1 MTSAACIKMWN
12 RFINTN
18 DWTGAVKYAIYV
30 HYDTILTHT
39 TQADAKPHP
48 PYDDRIIA
56 RGVACFFCTI
66 AMQGLSKGHRRHRCC
81 HSDAPCP

>member
-12 RFINTN
+12 RFINTY

-39 TQADAKPHP
+39 TQADAK
-48 PYDDRIIA
+48 
-56 RGVACFFCTI
+56 
-66 AMQGLSKGHRRHRCC
+66 Q
-81 HSDAPCP
+81 